1 MAKLRKML
9 GSPDSPYIIS
19 LMRLIE
25 TQSKHTIS
33 SWAVSYTQQVMLPIY
48 EKSALKS
55 DCVKSALETA
65 QAYLAKEKKLAEAKA
80 AAKEVMAQAKQ
91 PGLSPS
97 EQAAVRAHRSAPFP
111 HRPAH
116 WGCVFMRQQL
126 WPMTGLESKKRMRHM
141 NRLPQKNVRRC
152 IRDFKKLQ

>member
-33 SWAVSYTQQVMLPIY
+33 CWAVSYAQQVMLPIY
-48 EKSALKS
+48 EKIGAEMLRSERSA
-55 DCVKSALETA
+55 
-65 QAYLAKEKKLAEAKA
+65 
-80 AAKEVMAQAKQ
+80 
-91 PGLSPS
+91 
-97 EQAAVRAHRSAPFP
+97 RRSAPFP

-126 WPMTGLESKKRMRHM
+126 WPMTGLEPKKRMRYM